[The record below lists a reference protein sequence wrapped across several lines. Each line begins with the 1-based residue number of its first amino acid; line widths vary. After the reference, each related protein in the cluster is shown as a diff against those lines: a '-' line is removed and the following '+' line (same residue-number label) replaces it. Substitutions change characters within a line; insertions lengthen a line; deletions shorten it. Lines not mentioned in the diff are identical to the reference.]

1 MNKTLNSCLSLFFLC
16 SIAYASAGSAT
27 ITVTSGSL
35 SPLPFENPVEINK
48 SEYCAAPGFNACSV
62 VGLVFPGTGL
72 AQSLISIVVGGV
84 SLEAV
89 VPTGTVNA
97 ASSYTSG
104 ETIFKAP
111 FIYSDS
117 KNPNGNFV
125 SQGLI
130 TGTITSVGRTFSA
143 AVGAHALFAIRAE
156 VIDTATNEIV
166 GGADIMGETCTTE
179 TVNDFDLVP
188 SPCLNHFNNTIPV
201 SFLASLRNGHE
212 YQLQISS
219 SCETR
224 FSYAGPMCQPGPRH

>member
-1 MNKTLNSCLSLFFLC
+1 MNKILNSCLSLFFLC

-125 SQGLI
+125 S
-130 TGTITSVGRTFSA
+130 
-143 AVGAHALFAIRAE
+143 
-156 VIDTATNEIV
+156 
-166 GGADIMGETCTTE
+166 
-179 TVNDFDLVP
+179 
-188 SPCLNHFNNTIPV
+188 
-201 SFLASLRNGHE
+201 
-212 YQLQISS
+212 
-219 SCETR
+219 
-224 FSYAGPMCQPGPRH
+224 